1 MGTVTRIGRG
11 PAGLPFSRMTLK
23 DGRFFLSGQV
33 AQNPET
39 GRIDHPGCYE
49 QSLTVLGNIR
59 GILAEAGFAPEQVA
73 KMTVFLTDI
82 GQKDAFDRA
91 FERVFRRVPEEGD
104 APGSPAPRPAPA
116 SAWPRFR
123 TPPPWLKWNLKVLP
137 DDGRSW
143 QLPPPERIRLP
154 ARSGFFGT
162 AAGGPPDLQC
172 ASFRRLWRAFF
183 RASLVRGRL
192 PAEAAS
198 GRDAPWAGFP
208 PVPRMKAVP
217 ARRFPSKPT

>member
-73 KMTVFLTDI
+73 KMTVFLTDM

-91 FERVFRRVPEEGD
+91 FERVFRRAPEEGD
-104 APGSPAPRPAPA
+104 APGRTAPKRRGQAIPWRCIESTLPRARSTPAPHRAHNDPTPYQVQ
-116 SAWPRFR
+116 PPFR
-123 TPPPWLKWNLKVLP
+123 IEPITSQHCL
-137 DDGRSW
+137 
-143 QLPPPERIRLP
+143 
-154 ARSGFFGT
+154 
-162 AAGGPPDLQC
+162 GGPPRNPETKNRSELQLFC
-172 ASFRRLWRAFF
+172 DWQLLRAF
-183 RASLVRGRL
+183 RSQI
-192 PAEAAS
+192 EIQS
-198 GRDAPWAGFP
+198 
-208 PVPRMKAVP
+208 
-217 ARRFPSKPT
+217 RR

>member
-1 MGTVTRIGRG
+1 
-11 PAGLPFSRMTLK
+11 MTLK

-73 KMTVFLTDI
+73 KMTVFLTDM

-104 APGSPAPRPAPA
+104 APAPLKVPAPGKAARGCPAPRPAPA

-154 ARSGFFGT
+154 ARSGFWEPLRAGLLISN
-162 AAGGPPDLQC
+162 APLSDVCGGPF
-172 ASFRRLWRAFF
+172 S
-183 RASLVRGRL
+183 
-192 PAEAAS
+192 
-198 GRDAPWAGFP
+198 APP
-208 PVPRMKAVP
+208 L
-217 ARRFPSKPT
+217 

>member
-73 KMTVFLTDI
+73 KMTVFLTDM

-104 APGSPAPRPAPA
+104 APGSPESPGTGEGGAGLSCAPA
-116 SAWPRFR
+116 CTCVGVAALPN
-123 TPPPWLKWNLKVLP
+123 PPPWLKWNERFARMTAVRGSSP
-137 DDGRSW
+137 RPNASSF
-143 QLPPPERIRLP
+143 PPRGSFWAGAGEISNAPL
-154 ARSGFFGT
+154 SDVC
-162 AAGGPPDLQC
+162 GGPF
-172 ASFRRLWRAFF
+172 S
-183 RASLVRGRL
+183 
-192 PAEAAS
+192 
-198 GRDAPWAGFP
+198 APP
-208 PVPRMKAVP
+208 L
-217 ARRFPSKPT
+217 

>member
-73 KMTVFLTDI
+73 KMTVF
-82 GQKDAFDRA
+82 
-91 FERVFRRVPEEGD
+91 RRVPEEGD
-104 APGSPAPRPAPA
+104 APGSPEGPGTGEGGAGLSCAPA
-116 SAWPRFR
+116 CTCVGVAA
-123 TPPPWLKWNLKVLP
+123 LP
-137 DDGRSW
+137 N
-143 QLPPPERIRLP
+143 P
-154 ARSGFFGT
+154 AAVVEVELEGF
-162 AAGGPPDLQC
+162 AG
-172 ASFRRLWRAFF
+172 
-183 RASLVRGRL
+183 
-192 PAEAAS
+192 
-198 GRDAPWAGFP
+198 
-208 PVPRMKAVP
+208 
-217 ARRFPSKPT
+217 

>member
-33 AQNPET
+33 AQTPET

-73 KMTVFLTDI
+73 KMTVFLTDM

-91 FERVFRRVPEEGD
+91 FRRKGMPPAPLKVP
-104 APGSPAPRPAPA
+104 APGKAARGCPAPRPAPA

-154 ARSGFFGT
+154 ARSVFLEPLRAGLLISNAPLSGVC
-162 AAGGPPDLQC
+162 GGPF
-172 ASFRRLWRAFF
+172 S
-183 RASLVRGRL
+183 
-192 PAEAAS
+192 
-198 GRDAPWAGFP
+198 APP
-208 PVPRMKAVP
+208 L
-217 ARRFPSKPT
+217 

>member
-39 GRIDHPGCYE
+39 GSIDHPGCYE

-73 KMTVFLTDI
+73 KMTVFLTDM

-104 APGSPAPRPAPA
+104 YRGARRTRIAVLAA
-116 SAWPRFR
+116 SA
-123 TPPPWLKWNLKVLP
+123 
-137 DDGRSW
+137 
-143 QLPPPERIRLP
+143 
-154 ARSGFFGT
+154 
-162 AAGGPPDLQC
+162 
-172 ASFRRLWRAFF
+172 
-183 RASLVRGRL
+183 
-192 PAEAAS
+192 
-198 GRDAPWAGFP
+198 
-208 PVPRMKAVP
+208 
-217 ARRFPSKPT
+217 

>member
-73 KMTVFLTDI
+73 KMTVFLTDM

-104 APGSPAPRPAPA
+104 A
-116 SAWPRFR
+116 
-123 TPPPWLKWNLKVLP
+123 
-137 DDGRSW
+137 
-143 QLPPPERIRLP
+143 RLP
-154 ARSGFFGT
+154 
-162 AAGGPPDLQC
+162 
-172 ASFRRLWRAFF
+172 
-183 RASLVRGRL
+183 
-192 PAEAAS
+192 
-198 GRDAPWAGFP
+198 
-208 PVPRMKAVP
+208 
-217 ARRFPSKPT
+217 

>member
-73 KMTVFLTDI
+73 KMTVFLTDM

-91 FERVFRRVPEEGD
+91 FERVFRRVPEKGD
-104 APGSPAPRPAPA
+104 APGSLEGPGSGEGGADLSCAPA
-116 SAWPRFR
+116 CTCVGVAA
-123 TPPPWLKWNLKVLP
+123 LP
-137 DDGRSW
+137 N
-143 QLPPPERIRLP
+143 P
-154 ARSGFFGT
+154 AAVVEVELEGF
-162 AAGGPPDLQC
+162 AG
-172 ASFRRLWRAFF
+172 
-183 RASLVRGRL
+183 
-192 PAEAAS
+192 
-198 GRDAPWAGFP
+198 
-208 PVPRMKAVP
+208 
-217 ARRFPSKPT
+217 

>member
-59 GILAEAGFAPEQVA
+59 GILAEAGFASEQVA
-73 KMTVFLTDI
+73 KMTVFLTDM

-104 APGSPAPRPAPA
+104 APGSRKGSGTRGRRRGLSCAPA
-116 SAWPRFR
+116 CTCVGVLRFR

-137 DDGRSW
+137 DDGRS
-143 QLPPPERIRLP
+143 
-154 ARSGFFGT
+154 
-162 AAGGPPDLQC
+162 
-172 ASFRRLWRAFF
+172 
-183 RASLVRGRL
+183 
-192 PAEAAS
+192 
-198 GRDAPWAGFP
+198 
-208 PVPRMKAVP
+208 
-217 ARRFPSKPT
+217 

>member
-73 KMTVFLTDI
+73 KMTVFLTDM

-91 FERVFRRVPEEGD
+91 FERVF
-104 APGSPAPRPAPA
+104 SPVSLNFCATR
-116 SAWPRFR
+116 
-123 TPPPWLKWNLKVLP
+123 LKMGTVS
-137 DDGRSW
+137 DGFTKITTVS
-143 QLPPPERIRLP
+143 
-154 ARSGFFGT
+154 
-162 AAGGPPDLQC
+162 C
-172 ASFRRLWRAFF
+172 
-183 RASLVRGRL
+183 
-192 PAEAAS
+192 
-198 GRDAPWAGFP
+198 
-208 PVPRMKAVP
+208 
-217 ARRFPSKPT
+217 

>member
-1 MGTVTRIGRG
+1 MGTVTRIGGG

-73 KMTVFLTDI
+73 KMTVFLTDM

-104 APGSPAPRPAPA
+104 APGSPE
-116 SAWPRFR
+116 
-123 TPPPWLKWNLKVLP
+123 
-137 DDGRSW
+137 G
-143 QLPPPERIRLP
+143 
-154 ARSGFFGT
+154 SGTGE
-162 AAGGPPDLQC
+162 GG
-172 ASFRRLWRAFF
+172 
-183 RASLVRGRL
+183 
-192 PAEAAS
+192 
-198 GRDAPWAGFP
+198 
-208 PVPRMKAVP
+208 
-217 ARRFPSKPT
+217 ARRSLALLTPQGISAAECSGGHPAVLHGRGIRRPRQRGET

>member
-73 KMTVFLTDI
+73 KMTVFLTDM
-82 GQKDAFDRA
+82 GQKD
-91 FERVFRRVPEEGD
+91 P
-104 APGSPAPRPAPA
+104 APRKAARGCPAPRPAPA

-154 ARSGFFGT
+154 ARSGFLGT

-217 ARRFPSKPT
+217 ARRVPSKPT

>member
-73 KMTVFLTDI
+73 KMTVFLTDM

-91 FERVFRRVPEEGD
+91 FERVFRRAPEKEGD
-104 APGSPAPRPAPA
+104 CSPEGHRADEGVAGLSCAPA
-116 SAWPRFR
+116 CTCVGVAA
-123 TPPPWLKWNLKVLP
+123 LP
-137 DDGRSW
+137 N
-143 QLPPPERIRLP
+143 P
-154 ARSGFFGT
+154 AAVVEVELEGF
-162 AAGGPPDLQC
+162 AG
-172 ASFRRLWRAFF
+172 
-183 RASLVRGRL
+183 
-192 PAEAAS
+192 
-198 GRDAPWAGFP
+198 
-208 PVPRMKAVP
+208 
-217 ARRFPSKPT
+217 

>member
-1 MGTVTRIGRG
+1 
-11 PAGLPFSRMTLK
+11 
-23 DGRFFLSGQV
+23 
-33 AQNPET
+33 
-39 GRIDHPGCYE
+39 
-49 QSLTVLGNIR
+49 
-59 GILAEAGFAPEQVA
+59 
-73 KMTVFLTDI
+73 MTVFLTDM

-104 APGSPAPRPAPA
+104 APAPLKEFRHRGRRRGAVLRPGLHLA

-162 AAGGPPDLQC
+162 AAG
-172 ASFRRLWRAFF
+172 
-183 RASLVRGRL
+183 RAS
-192 PAEAAS
+192 
-198 GRDAPWAGFP
+198 
-208 PVPRMKAVP
+208 
-217 ARRFPSKPT
+217 